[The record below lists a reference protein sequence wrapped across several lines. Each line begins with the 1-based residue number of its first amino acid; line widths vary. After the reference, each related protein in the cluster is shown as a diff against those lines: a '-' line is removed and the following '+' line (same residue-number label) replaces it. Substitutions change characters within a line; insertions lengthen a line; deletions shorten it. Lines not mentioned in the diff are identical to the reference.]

1 MRVPVNGLP
10 AAGKLIAFDRH
21 AEWARAAASLALD
34 GEVERLEGE
43 LTLVP
48 ASDRGLV
55 SVSGVLFAERSASC
69 DRCGEPCTHGAR
81 VEVQLLY
88 APEARD
94 DESFDGG
101 EIELAAED
109 LDLGWYADG
118 ALDLASVLGE
128 ALALE
133 VPSRIRCANGE
144 ECDKRTAALL
154 AAAGRSG
161 NPGHPAFAALRDKLA

>member
-1 MRVPVNGLP
+1 MRVPVNGIP
-10 AAGKLIAFDRH
+10 AAGITHSIDPQK
-21 AEWARAAASLALD
+21 EWAAAAAAEALD
-34 GEVERLEGE
+34 GPAETLSGE

-55 SVSGVLFAERSASC
+55 HVSGHLTAGRSATC
-69 DRCGEPCTHGAR
+69 DRCGESCRREAD
-81 VEVQLLY
+81 VDVQLLY

-101 EIELAAED
+101 EIELEVED
-109 LDLGWYADG
+109 LDVGWYAGG

-133 VPSRIRCANGE
+133 LPARIRCADVE
-144 ECDKRTAALL
+144 ECDKRTADLL
-154 AAAGRSG
+154 ASAGRSG
-161 NPGHPAFAALRDKLA
+161 SPAHPAFAALRDKFA